1 MTEPFDP
8 TKTIVYWNRTLTLA
22 LNRYLERQATPD
34 KREKIPEIQ
43 AMTLGYLYRHQDQV
57 VLQKD
62 LEQHLQ
68 IRKSTTSTLVQR
80 MLAKGLLATQPAPQD
95 SRAKQLL
102 LTDLARQ
109 RIHQI
114 DTSAREVERHL
125 RQGISDAD
133 LATFLRVIWQIKK
146 NTD

>member
-109 RIHQI
+109 QIHQI
-114 DTSAREVERHL
+114 DTSAREVERRL

-133 LATFLRVIWQIKK
+133 LATFLRVIRQIKK

>member
-109 RIHQI
+109 QIHQI